1 MKTVLA
7 ISILVG
13 GSFMVADLVR
23 AQPAQRSGEQIV
35 KMQCIKCH
43 GSGVNGA
50 PKIDD
55 RAAWAPRMRQGLQ
68 VTVASAIKGHGK
80 MPARGGIADLTDTE
94 LRAAILYMFYPGAAL
109 NAPSAAAAPPADPH
123 RKVADGIEVFL
134 GVAPADARG
143 VYHINISLR
152 DAASQAQIRDAAV
165 EVRVANA
172 LGGATKKLQA
182 KTFNGGPAYV
192 NDFRMEGVQPYTVT
206 AQIRRSGAVQPTEV
220 SFEFRP

>member
-7 ISILVG
+7 ITILVG
-13 GSFMVADLVR
+13 GPFMVADLVQ
-23 AQPAQRSGEQIV
+23 AQSASRNGEQIV
-35 KMQCIKCH
+35 KMQCVKCH

-55 RAAWAPRMRQGLQ
+55 RAAWAPRMGQGLQ
-68 VTVASAIKGHGK
+68 ATVASAIKGHGK

-109 NAPSAAAAPPADPH
+109 NAPSAASALPTDPH
-123 RKVADGIEVFL
+123 RKVVDGMEILL
-134 GVAPADARG
+134 GVAPASSGG

-152 DAASQAQIRDAAV
+152 DAASQAQIKDAVV

-172 LGGATKKLQA
+172 LGGATKKLEA
-182 KTFNGGPAYV
+182 KSFNGAPAYV
-192 NDFRMEGVQPYTVT
+192 NDFRMAGAEPYVVT
-206 AQIRRSGAVQPTEV
+206 AQIRRTGAARPTEA